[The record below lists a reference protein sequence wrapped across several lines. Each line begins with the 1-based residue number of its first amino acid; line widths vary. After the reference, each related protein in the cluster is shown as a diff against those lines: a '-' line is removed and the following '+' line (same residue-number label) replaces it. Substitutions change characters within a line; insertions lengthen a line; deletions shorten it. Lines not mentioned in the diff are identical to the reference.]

1 MSRFSSLQVD
11 PRIND
16 LVDDVYEY
24 VDEDHQGSQEDRG
37 AHDHHI
43 VTVGDGADEFAAQTG
58 DREDFFYDEGTGKK
72 GSNHIFAPVDGKR
85 VVMRKVLT
93 VEEARDF
100 VESLDDIGRLK
111 IPDERK
117 REDTYKAVLQSCD
130 HIKITEL
137 IKEMYARRSERA
149 AVGKKLPSVDERY
162 FTAAENSL
170 YSELGLSLNMEK
182 DEIRSFM
189 EKSAAR

>member
-1 MSRFSSLQVD
+1 MFNVGEFVVFGTD
-11 PRIND
+11 GVCMVEN
-16 LVDDVYEY
+16 V
-24 VDEDHQGSQEDRG
+24 G
-37 AHDHHI
+37 AL
-43 VTVGDGADEFAAQTG
+43 EM
-58 DREDFFYDEGTGKK
+58 EGVAKDKQYYTLTPVGKK
-72 GSNHIFAPVDGKR
+72 GSNRIFAPVDGKR

-117 REDTYKAVLQSCD
+117 REDIYKAVLQSCD